1 MVVVPWGLSSCG
13 AWPQLLC
20 GLWSLPRSGIKPM
33 SPAVADVFL
42 TTGLPGPRSG
52 IKPMSP
58 AVADVFLT
66 TGLPGNSFSI
76 VSFDVLNLKKF
87 HEVQFLNIF
96 FFVTVPLI
104 SYPSYRCQIQ
114 CHSICS
120 VPLFCFFVCFN
131 PTFKCLIHFE
141 SIFIHGIS

>member
-1 MVVVPWGLSSCG
+1 MSS
-13 AWPQLLC
+13 
-20 GLWSLPRSGIKPM
+20 
-33 SPAVADVFL
+33 
-42 TTGLPGPRSG
+42 
-52 IKPMSP
+52 

-76 VSFDVLNLKKF
+76 VYFDVLNLKKF

-96 FFVTVPLI
+96 FFFVTCAFDIL
-104 SYPSYRCQIQ
+104 SKL
-114 CHSICS
+114 S
-120 VPLFCFFVCFN
+120 VPNPMSLYLFCFFVFCLFVCFN